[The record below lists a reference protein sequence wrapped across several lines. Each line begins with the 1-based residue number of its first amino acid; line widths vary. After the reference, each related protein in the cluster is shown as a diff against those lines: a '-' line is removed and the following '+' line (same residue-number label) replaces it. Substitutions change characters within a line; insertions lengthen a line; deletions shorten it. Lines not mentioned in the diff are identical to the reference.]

1 MIFMKNRKIKIDNG
15 QPIFIIAEMA
25 CAHDGDVDK
34 AKQLI
39 DAAVKAGA
47 DAVQL
52 QFYSLEALMTPSHH
66 LYKLLEKIEF
76 TVNQWKEIYNY
87 ARCFNIEIFACT
99 YDIPSVELAI
109 KLNVDGIK
117 INSSDLSNP
126 ELLTKVA
133 KFNKPFTIGT
143 GASTIEEIAKA
154 VDIIKPYGNDNLI
167 LMHGIQNFPTD
178 ISYAHI
184 NKIKIFQS
192 LFPYPVGYQDH
203 TDASDPFSKLID
215 LLAIG
220 AGACVI
226 EKHITLNRAEKG
238 TDYQAALE
246 SDEFC
251 EFVSLIR
258 NAEKAIG
265 SVLINPLSESD
276 IKYRNFQKKSIVSDT
291 QLKKGDIIKLDKVK
305 FLRTGKMPD
314 LSPSDFKSIEGKTV
328 KNDIDAM
335 HPITKELINWEMD
348 NIK

>member
-1 MIFMKNRKIKIDNG
+1 MNTHKIKIG
-15 QPIFIIAEMA
+15 KGHPVFVIAEMA

-39 DAAVKAGA
+39 DAAVRAGA

-66 LYKLLEKIEF
+66 LYELLKKIEF
-76 TVNQWKEIYNY
+76 NTDQWKEIYDY
-87 ARCFNIEIFACT
+87 SRSFDIKIFVCT
-99 YDIPSVELAI
+99 YDIPSLEHAI
-109 KLNVDGIK
+109 QLNVDGIK

-133 KFNKPFTIGT
+133 KFNKPFTLGT

-154 VDIIKPYGNDNLI
+154 INTIKAHGDENLI

-178 ISYAHI
+178 INSAHI

-192 LFPYPVGYQDH
+192 IFPYPVGYQDH
-203 TDASDPFSKLID
+203 TDASDPFSKVID
-215 LLAIG
+215 LMAIG

-226 EKHITLNRAEKG
+226 EKHITLDRSEKG

-246 SDEFC
+246 PDEFC
-251 EFVSLIR
+251 DFVSLIR

-265 SVLINPLSESD
+265 SITINPLSESD
-276 IKYRNFQKKSIVSDT
+276 LTYRNFQKKSIVAAS
-291 QLKKGDIIKLDKVK
+291 QLKKGDLLKLEKIK
-305 FLRTGKMPD
+305 FLRTGEMPD
-314 LSPSDFKSIEGKTV
+314 LSPSDFKAIEGKPV
-328 KNDIDAM
+328 KQDINAM
-335 HPITKELINWEMD
+335 QPITKQTIWG
-348 NIK
+348 